1 MFETRGVYEVRAKI
15 VAKGNE
21 RPEEKIVDELGCR

>member
-1 MFETRGVYEVRAKI
+1 VFETSGVYEVRAEI

-21 RPEEKIVDELGCR
+21 RPEEKLVDELGCR